1 MNALKKDFYRNSQNS
16 INTIN
21 KKKNRSFVF
30 KMTERQVIFYQ
41 TDVTCFY
48 CSNVQC

>member
-21 KKKNRSFVF
+21 KKKKKKKF
-30 KMTERQVIFYQ
+30 
-41 TDVTCFY
+41 CFQNDRKT
-48 CSNVQC
+48 SNFLSN